1 MLRQAAAP
9 NGTVPGMRFHLRLR
23 PTLAAALLALAA
35 APAAQASVYAVISSS
50 PDVVT
55 VIDPKASELVGG
67 QAGVR
72 RTWAV
77 SVKRTLVSGGPQQ
90 PGYVRMLNEYDC
102 AQRKIRWRSF
112 DVYSRFGA
120 PVMHKDND
128 DGAWAPATDG
138 EGELGLRVVCDA
150 EAGRSAI
157 AAPSVTHVV
166 LGLMQA
172 WDADAALPPLQ
183 AVAPAPG
190 KKLPHRDKL
199 AQRR

>member
-1 MLRQAAAP
+1 M
-9 NGTVPGMRFHLRLR
+9 RLR
-23 PTLAAALLALAA
+23 PLLLAAALGLLTAS
-35 APAAQASVYAVISSS
+35 AAQASVYAVISST

-55 VIDPKASELVGG
+55 VVDPRASEMVGG
-67 QAGVR
+67 PGVR

-128 DGAWAPATDG
+128 DDSWAPATDG
-138 EGELGLRVVCDA
+138 GEGEAGLRVVCDA

-157 AAPSVTHVV
+157 AAPSVSHLVI
-166 LGLMQA
+166 GLMQA
-172 WDADAALPPLQ
+172 WDAAAPLPPLQ
-183 AVAPAPG
+183 PVEPIAR
-190 KKLPHRDKL
+190 KKSAHRDKV
-199 AQRR
+199 AARR